1 MSVLL
6 HFHET
11 SWYFISEDS
20 ILYVDTVCK
29 ETFQQCSLASG
40 QMVTGIYVGDPS
52 RFKSGLRY

>member
-1 MSVLL
+1 MSVPV

-11 SWYFISEDS
+11 SWYCISKDT
-20 ILYVDTVCK
+20 ILYVGTVCK

-40 QMVTGIYVGDPS
+40 KMVTGMYVGDLS